1 MLFSYN
7 GQFLIGLFYEVTSNV
22 NPYAV
27 KIWSTDDYSIR
38 TNIHP
43 IKCSIAITSRH
54 SSILYMAGKQKYGR
68 GISLGLL
75 DIDSCSLARELKS
88 DPDTSIGDEI
98 KRIILTKNEYY
109 VLVACTE
116 YTSPFTCFVVFKL
129 EASPP
134 STATVTNDEQSLLIT
149 GSMSNCT
156 MILTR
161 FNCDPN
167 FTYSIIDTNNNGDQY
182 MLTIL
187 RTNEIIIWQLNDGE
201 ILFNYDFNYL
211 FNDTDLKQI
220 NDCQMNDNRLLIFV
234 QQGFIY
240 IWDIIIPNG
249 QFLLIANICDP
260 LVSSIKSKKKSI
272 LKKFLI

>member
-1 MLFSYN
+1 VSSVGACHNILFSYN
-7 GQFLIGLFYEVTSNV
+7 GQYLIGLFYEVTSNV

-43 IKCSIAITSRH
+43 IKCSIAVTSRQ

-88 DPDTSIGDEI
+88 DPDTTIGDEI
-98 KRIILTKNEYY
+98 KRIILTKNETYA
-109 VLVACTE
+109 LVACTE
-116 YTSPFTCFVVFKL
+116 YTSTFTCFVVFKL
-129 EASPP
+129 ETTP
-134 STATVTNDEQSLLIT
+134 TATITNEEDSSVMT
-149 GSMSNCT
+149 GTMSNCT

-167 FTYSIIDTNNNGDQY
+167 FTFSIVDSNNNGDQY

-201 ILFNYDFNYL
+201 ILYNYDFNYL
-211 FNDTDLKQI
+211 SNETHKHQI
-220 NDCQMNDNRLLIFV
+220 NDCQMNDNRLVIFV
-234 QQGFIY
+234 EQGFIY
-240 IWDIIIPNG
+240 IWDVTIPIG
-249 QFLLIANICDP
+249 QFLLIATICDP
-260 LVSSIKSKKKSI
+260 LVSLVKEISR
-272 LKKFLI
+272 

>member
-1 MLFSYN
+1 
-7 GQFLIGLFYEVTSNV
+7 
-22 NPYAV
+22 
-27 KIWSTDDYSIR
+27 
-38 TNIHP
+38 
-43 IKCSIAITSRH
+43 
-54 SSILYMAGKQKYGR
+54 MAGKQKYGR

-98 KRIILTKNEYY
+98 KRIILTKNEFYA
-109 VLVACTE
+109 LVACTE
-116 YTSPFTCFVVFKL
+116 YTSTFTCFVIFKL
-129 EASPP
+129 E
-134 STATVTNDEQSLLIT
+134 TTKIINDDQSSLIT

-167 FTYSIIDTNNNGDQY
+167 YTFSIVDKNNNGDQY

-201 ILFNYDFNYL
+201 ILFNYN
-211 FNDTDLKQI
+211 FNDKNIQQI

-234 QQGFIY
+234 EQSLIY
-240 IWDIIIPNG
+240 IWDITIPIG

-260 LVSSIKSKKKSI
+260 LVRSIKKNISKIYLYNLDSFNY
-272 LKKFLI
+272 LA